1 MRLGAND
8 RCPAR
13 SECGGSTSGG
23 RTVDGI
29 NAEFRLKNARTS
41 MDNKLS
47 IILWYEG
54 LGLAVCAR
62 RGYKF
67 FRLSYGN

>member
-1 MRLGAND
+1 
-8 RCPAR
+8 
-13 SECGGSTSGG
+13 
-23 RTVDGI
+23 
-29 NAEFRLKNARTS
+29 

-67 FRLSYGN
+67 FRLSYGTGRQNKLSALR